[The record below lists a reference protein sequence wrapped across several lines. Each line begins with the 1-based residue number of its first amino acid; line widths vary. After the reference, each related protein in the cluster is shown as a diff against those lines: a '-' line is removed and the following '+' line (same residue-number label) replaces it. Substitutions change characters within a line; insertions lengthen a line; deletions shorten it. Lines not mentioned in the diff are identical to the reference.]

1 MGETQSSKSAIVRR
15 TGERRRVADTD
26 MAAALRA
33 LIDQMDVG
41 VVFIDRD
48 SRILYGNARAWDLV
62 AGDAFLT
69 IRRGRLYLGA
79 DPARRA
85 VASGPCA
92 GSGNARLHSWEISR
106 PDVRARRCATMSGLG
121 LRRAGD
127 PVAVLIYGFDTG
139 RRVDPALL
147 RELYGLTPAE
157 AQAAAGVFDG
167 HTPLEIAE
175 RLQVSINTIRSHV
188 KRVFQKCEVR
198 SQVQLVRLLGA
209 GPCVALPPE

>member
-1 MGETQSSKSAIVRR
+1 MGEKQPSKSAIARR
-15 TGERRRVADTD
+15 TSERRRAAGTD
-26 MAAALRA
+26 MAAALGA
-33 LIDQMDVG
+33 VLEQLDVG
-41 VVFIDRD
+41 VVLIDRD
-48 SRILYGNARAWDLV
+48 SRVLYGNARAWALV
-62 AGDAFLT
+62 AGDAFIA

-85 VASGPCA
+85 VASDPC
-92 GSGNARLHSWEISR
+92 GGTGNARLHSWEIAR
-106 PDVRARRCATMSGLG
+106 PGVRARRCATLSGLG

-127 PVAVLIYGFDTG
+127 PMAVLIYGFDTG

-147 RELYGLTPAE
+147 HELYGLTPAE
-157 AQAAAGVFDG
+157 AHTAAGVFDG
-167 HTPLEIAE
+167 YSPVEIAK

-209 GPCVALPPE
+209 GPCVSTPPE